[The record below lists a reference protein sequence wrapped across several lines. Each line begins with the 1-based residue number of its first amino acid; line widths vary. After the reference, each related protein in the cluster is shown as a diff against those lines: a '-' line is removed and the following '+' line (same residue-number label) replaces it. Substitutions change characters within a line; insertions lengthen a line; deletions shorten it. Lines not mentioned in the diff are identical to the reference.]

1 MPRWP
6 CLAIATTVG
15 GRLMAGCNP
24 IGRLLR
30 TVGHELEVDLAGGP
44 FQGVHVEREPLES
57 GFLAAFFVSIRLVLS
72 SAA

>member
-15 GRLMAGCNP
+15 GRLVAGRNH

-30 TVGHELEVDLAGGP
+30 TVDHELEVHLAGGP
-44 FQGVHVEREPLES
+44 FEGVHVELEPFDS
-57 GFLAAFFVSIRLVLS
+57 GFLAAFFVRIRLVLS